1 MPQPQATLRPY
12 PGPGA
17 LRLPIAPTVRAC
29 RPRQWLKNA
38 VVALGP
44 AAGGELTEPGVAGQ
58 LLVVGLAFCLLSSA
72 TYLVNDVRDREQDRL
87 HPRKRLRPV
96 ASGLLAPAIAI
107 RTAVALAAA
116 GLALSASVGGAV
128 ALTGICYLLLTS
140 SYSLLWRRIVVAD
153 LLAVSLGFGLR
164 AIAGAQAAGQSL
176 PGALFAVAV
185 ALALF
190 LVAGKRH
197 AELLARG
204 SRGATRSSL
213 GRYSR
218 RTLRWLLIVAAA
230 AALAAYC
237 RWAFSESGLNPLA
250 ELSAVPF
257 MLCLVRYATL
267 LRAGAGEA
275 PDELVFADGTLLV
288 LAAAW
293 ACLFMG
299 GLYGGP

>member
-1 MPQPQATLRPY
+1 MPQPHPPLRPS
-12 PGPGA
+12 PITGA
-17 LRLPIAPTVRAC
+17 LRVPLAPMVRAC
-29 RPRQWLKNA
+29 RPRQWVKNA
-38 VVALGP
+38 VVGFGP
-44 AAGGELTEPGVAGQ
+44 AAGGQLGEPGVAGR
-58 LLVVGLAFCLLSSA
+58 LLATGIAFCLLSSA
-72 TYLVNDVRDREQDRL
+72 TYLVNDVRDREQDRV

-96 ASGLLAPAIAI
+96 AVGLISPTAAI
-107 RTAVALAAA
+107 RVAMALAVT
-116 GLALSASVGGAV
+116 GLALSAAVGGAV
-128 ALTGICYLLLTS
+128 ALTGVCYLVLTS

-204 SRGATRSSL
+204 SRGATRSTL
-213 GRYSR
+213 GRYSKRLLR
-218 RTLRWLLIVAAA
+218 RLLTCAAA
-230 AALAAYC
+230 VALSAYC
-237 RWAFSESGLNPLA
+237 RWAFSESGLNPLV
-250 ELSAVPF
+250 ELSALPLT
-257 MLCLVRYATL
+257 LCLVRYATL

-275 PDELVFADGTLLV
+275 PDELVFADRTLLV

>member
-1 MPQPQATLRPY
+1 MSL
-12 PGPGA
+12 
-17 LRLPIAPTVRAC
+17 APLVRAC

-44 AAGGELTEPGVAGQ
+44 AAGGELGEPGVAGR
-58 LLVVGLAFCLLSSA
+58 LLVTGIAFCLLSSA
-72 TYLVNDVRDREQDRL
+72 TYLVNDVRDRHQDRL
-87 HPRKRLRPV
+87 HPRKRHRPIAAGLIAPGV
-96 ASGLLAPAIAI
+96 AVRI
-107 RTAVALAAA
+107 AVALAAT
-116 GLALSASVGGAV
+116 GLLLGASVGGAV
-128 ALTGICYLLLTS
+128 SLTGLSYLLLTS

-164 AIAGAQAAGQSL
+164 AVAGADAAGQSL

-204 SRGATRSSL
+204 ARGATRATL
-213 GRYSR
+213 GRYSKR
-218 RTLRWLLIVAAA
+218 LLRAMLVVSAI

-250 ELSAVPF
+250 ELSAIPF

-275 PDELVFADGTLLV
+275 PDELVVADRTLLV
-288 LAAAW
+288 FGAAW
-293 ACLFMG
+293 ACLMMG

>member
-1 MPQPQATLRPY
+1 MPQPQATLRRSGAMQVAI
-12 PGPGA
+12 GP
-17 LRLPIAPTVRAC
+17 LVRAC
-29 RPRQWLKNA
+29 RPRQWPKNA

-44 AAGGELTEPGVAGQ
+44 AAAGELAEPRVAGRM
-58 LLVVGLAFCLLSSA
+58 LVTAIAFCVLSSA

-87 HPRKRLRPV
+87 HPRKRLRPI
-96 ASGLLAPAIAI
+96 AAGQLAPVTAIA
-107 RTAVALAAA
+107 TAAVLAAT

-128 ALTGICYLLLTS
+128 ARTGFCYLLLTS

-164 AIAGAQAAGQSL
+164 AIAGADAAGQSL

-197 AELLARG
+197 AELLAQG
-204 SRGATRSSL
+204 SRQATRATL
-213 GRYSR
+213 GRYSKPL
-218 RTLRWLLIVAAA
+218 LRALLTVAALT
-230 AALAAYC
+230 ALAAYC

-275 PDELVFADGTLLV
+275 PDELVFADRTLLV
-288 LAAAW
+288 LAASW